1 MPVHGQLDVQR
12 RPKPPFQSQLDRQF
26 CPKSPIQGQL
36 DLQRRPKSPVQGQL
50 DVHRCRKRTA
60 IPGPAGLP
68 VLCPNTVP
76 ERACQRTS
84 QVAQGLENLTRVPKT
99 GPRASETAKVPRGTA
114 RCKVRDPR
122 FKVQGWRCKI
132 QEPWSKIQVPRS
144 KILQMQL
151 NDDATK

>member
-1 MPVHGQLDVQR
+1 MLVKGQLETQR
-12 RPKPPFQSQLDRQF
+12 CTTL
-26 CPKSPIQGQL
+26 
-36 DLQRRPKSPVQGQL
+36 PVQGQL
-50 DVHRCRKRTA
+50 EFEDAQNHRSRANLAFKESQNCRSRANLTFTGAQTVGPVPLGIQRCPEPPFKRQ
-60 IPGPAGLP
+60 LD
-68 VLCPNTVP
+68 
-76 ERACQRTS
+76 CQFVR
-84 QVAQGLENLTRVPKT
+84 AQGLENLTRVPKT